1 MGGCVCIVYIEKV
14 NKPYSNF
21 VYEEIRKEISETV
34 VCRFNKTNVNENRRL
49 ERHLEIKT
57 PFLTAKWKHSFLVRS
72 LLLRKK
78 LWPISRRE
86 KYSEK
91 FRIYPPAVRIRFEE
105 KNGSF
110 DGKKERGEEK
120 KEEERKKQQR
130 GPGAIFM
137 HLFIKQVLLAPRAG

>member
-110 DGKKERGEEK
+110 DGKKERKRGGKKRRRK
-120 KEEERKKQQR
+120 KEAAAGTRR
-130 GPGAIFM
+130 YIYA
-137 HLFIKQVLLAPRAG
+137 FIY